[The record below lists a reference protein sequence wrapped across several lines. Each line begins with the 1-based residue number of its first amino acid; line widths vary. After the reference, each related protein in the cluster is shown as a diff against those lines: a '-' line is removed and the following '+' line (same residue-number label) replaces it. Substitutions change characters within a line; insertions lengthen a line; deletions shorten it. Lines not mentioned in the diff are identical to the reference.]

1 MSKHEKKTSSL
12 LHYPVLVVFSL
23 FFIGLF
29 ALDMVTPDRSYSEL
43 ENTTLSQRPAL
54 TQFTAKGLNSYF
66 TAYTKYVKD
75 QVAGRDQW
83 ISLQSVVETTL
94 LQKQQNGG
102 ILLGKEHM
110 MFPRT
115 YGLLSSE
122 ERTLPKNTAALTS
135 LCQRYP
141 GKVNVLVAPAASD
154 IYKEN
159 VPANAPLLDEDGYLD
174 QLSAAVQAA
183 GGSFVDVRQTLT
195 AHKSE
200 YIYYRTDHHWTS
212 LGAYYAYSQLCDALG
227 LTPFDTAAHTA
238 LTADNFYGTH
248 YAKARTWNA
257 VPDVITYYDLANTL
271 TVWNVTAAGQPTEGQ
286 TTGLYDTEKLSVYDK
301 YAMFLH
307 GNNGLSR
314 VQGNGSGRILV
325 IKDSYANCFAKW
337 GRNII
342 RAKGV
347 CYFSNNPDMSFL
359 FEQAGVQKK
368 LKEAGLWYATAPEE
382 ELMEVMRREPG
393 LLRDWDD
400 KYGDRMQKIVFIGQ
414 HLDKEQLVRDL
425 DACLE

>member
-54 TQFTAKGLNSYF
+54 TQFTANGLNSYF

-141 GKVNVLVAPAASD
+141 GKVNVLLAPAASD

-183 GGSFVDVRQTLT
+183 GGSFVDVRQTLA

-212 LGAYYAYSQLCDALG
+212 LGAYYAYCAWRGIEPNADEWTQEVLCD
-227 LTPFDTAAHTA
+227 
-238 LTADNFYGTH
+238 NFHGT
-248 YAKARTWNA
+248 TWNKVPLPSVPAEEITAWYKHANRHVAYNDGQYETDSIYERQYLSGNDQYA
-257 VPDVITYYDLANTL
+257 VFLNSNQAQTVI
-271 TVWNVTAAGQPTEGQ
+271 
-286 TTGLYDTEKLSVYDK
+286 S
-301 YAMFLH
+301 
-307 GNNGLSR
+307 
-314 VQGNGSGRILV
+314 GSGQSGKLLL
-325 IKDSYANCFAKW
+325 IKDSYGNTFSQFPVEDYAEVHVLDLRFFKGNVVEYAKENSITDALVLY
-337 GRNII
+337 GTQNFVSDTALSAAVSAI
-342 RAKGV
+342 KG
-347 CYFSNNPDMSFL
+347 
-359 FEQAGVQKK
+359 
-368 LKEAGLWYATAPEE
+368 
-382 ELMEVMRREPG
+382 
-393 LLRDWDD
+393 
-400 KYGDRMQKIVFIGQ
+400 
-414 HLDKEQLVRDL
+414 
-425 DACLE
+425 

>member
-141 GKVNVLVAPAASD
+141 GKVNVLLAPAASD

-183 GGSFVDVRQTLT
+183 GGSFVDVRQTLA

-200 YIYYRTDHHWTS
+200 YIYYRTDHHWTTK
-212 LGAYYAYSQLCDALG
+212 GAYLAY
-227 LTPFDTAAHTA
+227 
-238 LTADNFYGTH
+238 
-248 YAKARTWNA
+248 
-257 VPDVITYYDLANTL
+257 
-271 TVWNVTAAGQPTEGQ
+271 
-286 TTGLYDTEKLSVYDK
+286 
-301 YAMFLH
+301 
-307 GNNGLSR
+307 
-314 VQGNGSGRILV
+314 
-325 IKDSYANCFAKW
+325 
-337 GRNII
+337 
-342 RAKGV
+342 
-347 CYFSNNPDMSFL
+347 
-359 FEQAGVQKK
+359 
-368 LKEAGLWYATAPEE
+368 
-382 ELMEVMRREPG
+382 
-393 LLRDWDD
+393 
-400 KYGDRMQKIVFIGQ
+400 
-414 HLDKEQLVRDL
+414 
-425 DACLE
+425 

>member
-75 QVAGRDQW
+75 QVAGRDEW

-115 YGLLSSE
+115 YGLVSSE
-122 ERTLPKNTAALTS
+122 TRTLPKNTAALEA

-141 GKVNVLVAPAASD
+141 GLVNVMLVPAASAV
-154 IYKEN
+154 YPEN
-159 VPANAPLLDEDGYLD
+159 VPAGAPLLDEDSYLD
-174 QLSAAVQAA
+174 ALSEAVQAA
-183 GGSFVDVRQTLT
+183 GGRFVDVRQTL
-195 AHKSE
+195 ADHKGE

-212 LGAYYAYSQLCDALG
+212 TGAYYAYKQLCTALG
-227 LTPFDTAAHTA
+227 LVPFDPSAHTA
-238 LTADNFYGTH
+238 RTAEGFYGTH
-248 YAKARTWNA
+248 YSKART
-257 VPDVITYYDLANTL
+257 PDAEPDTITYYDLPNAL
-271 TVWNVTAAGQPTEGQ
+271 TIYTVTAPGQPAEGE
-286 TTGLYDTEKLSVYDK
+286 TTGLYDTDKLSVYDK

-314 VQGNGSGRILV
+314 IKGDGTGRGRILV
-325 IKDSYANCFAKW
+325 IKDSYANCFVPYLTANYADIDVVDF
-337 GRNII
+337 RNYNYGLDQLIADNGYDQI
-342 RAKGV
+342 LVLYSFDSFKSDPYLYRAGA
-347 CYFSNNPDMSFL
+347 
-359 FEQAGVQKK
+359 AG
-368 LKEAGLWYATAPEE
+368 
-382 ELMEVMRREPG
+382 
-393 LLRDWDD
+393 
-400 KYGDRMQKIVFIGQ
+400 
-414 HLDKEQLVRDL
+414 
-425 DACLE
+425 